1 MGRQTRQRQLT
12 ARRRLRPWQWV
23 AIAFA
28 WCWGAA
34 LPVVA
39 AVAPVYSS
47 TSSSATA
54 TRSGTARGSVVVTH
68 SSATLLQENGATALL
83 IACVPLLL
91 TLAVT
96 CALWRRGAR
105 KSGAGPLAWSFAGL
119 LAAANLA
126 AMLSVGVF
134 VLPVTAAVLVA
145 CATHPTRPAARPGPE
160 PAMLAG

>member
-1 MGRQTRQRQLT
+1 VTVAGHH
-12 ARRRLRPWQWV
+12 LRPVQWV
-23 AIAFA
+23 AVAIAC
-28 WCWGAA
+28 CWALA
-34 LPVVA
+34 LPIA
-39 AVAPVYSS
+39 ACVAPAYSS
-47 TSSSATA
+47 TSVTGSAA
-54 TRSGTARGSVVVTH
+54 APGSVTTTTIATTTVTH
-68 SSATLLQENGATALL
+68 STATLVQENGATALL
-83 IACVPLLL
+83 IACAPLLL

-105 KSGAGPLAWSFAGL
+105 KSGAGPLAWSCAGL

-160 PAMLAG
+160 PAMLGR